1 MKKNFKEINPELKE
15 GDVVFLLHMEGES
28 MSIGSRGIVK
38 GKIDQ
43 PKFISTDPG
52 YGYAVEWY
60 DRDTNKFLLK
70 LPLFPES
77 DGWVFDKE
85 YYESKD
91 NINESAFDMFSNID
105 SLVEWGEFFQL
116 INKTELNIICEL
128 LELERRSG
136 FFNMITDGGSF
147 LLSGPEYIKDFI
159 RLQSYRKEFDEEEE
173 EVHELILSRA
183 QKVRDIFI
191 RKSMKY
197 LEDKGQEVEI
207 PKIQRMMVRL
217 AQTAKK
223 YWINNADKYL
233 NKEIK

>member
-1 MKKNFKEINPELKE
+1 
-15 GDVVFLLHMEGES
+15 
-28 MSIGSRGIVK
+28 
-38 GKIDQ
+38 
-43 PKFISTDPG
+43 
-52 YGYAVEWY
+52 
-60 DRDTNKFLLK
+60 
-70 LPLFPES
+70 
-77 DGWVFDKE
+77 
-85 YYESKD
+85 
-91 NINESAFDMFSNID
+91 
-105 SLVEWGEFFQL
+105 
-116 INKTELNIICEL
+116 
-128 LELERRSG
+128 
-136 FFNMITDGGSF
+136 MITDGGSF

-223 YWINNADKYL
+223 HWINNADKYL
-233 NKEIK
+233 NKKIK

>member
-15 GDVVFLLHMEGES
+15 GDVVFLLHMDGES
-28 MSIGSRGIVK
+28 VPIGSRGFVK
-38 GKIDQ
+38 AKIPQ
-43 PKFISTDPG
+43 PKQRSTDSG
-52 YGYAVEWY
+52 YGYKVDWY
-60 DRDTNKFLLK
+60 DKEGNIISKY
-70 LPLFPES
+70 PLFPED
-77 DGWVFDKE
+77 DGWIFDKE
-85 YYESKD
+85 YYESND
-91 NINESAFDMFSNID
+91 NINESSFDMFSNID
-105 SLVEWGEFFQL
+105 TLVEWGEFFRL
-116 INKTELNIICEL
+116 ISKTELNIICEL

-159 RLQSYRKEFDEEEE
+159 KLKSYQNDFDEEDEE
-173 EVHELILSRA
+173 IHESILSRA

>member
-15 GDVVFLLHMEGES
+15 GDVVFLLHMDGES
-28 MSIGSRGIVK
+28 VPIGSRGFVK
-38 GKIDQ
+38 AKIPQ
-43 PKFISTDPG
+43 PKQRSTDSG
-52 YGYAVEWY
+52 YGYKVDWY
-60 DRDTNKFLLK
+60 DKEGNIISKY
-70 LPLFPES
+70 PLFPED
-77 DGWVFDKE
+77 DGWIFDKE
-85 YYESKD
+85 YYESND
-91 NINESAFDMFSNID
+91 NINESSFDMFSNID
-105 SLVEWGEFFQL
+105 TLVEWGEFFRL
-116 INKTELNIICEL
+116 ISKTELNIICEL

-159 RLQSYRKEFDEEEE
+159 KLQSYRKEFDEEEE

-207 PKIQRMMVRL
+207 PKIQKMMVRL

>member
-15 GDVVFLLHMEGES
+15 GDVVFLLHMDGES
-28 MSIGSRGIVK
+28 VPIGSRGIVK
-38 GKIDQ
+38 GKIPQ
-43 PKFISTDPG
+43 PKQRSTDSG
-52 YGYAVEWY
+52 YGYKVFWY
-60 DRDTNKFLLK
+60 DKEGNIISKY
-70 LPLFPES
+70 PLFPED
-77 DGWVFDKE
+77 DGWIFDKE
-85 YYESKD
+85 YYESND

-116 INKTELNIICEL
+116 ISKTELNTICEL

-223 YWINNADKYL
+223 HWINNADKYL
-233 NKEIK
+233 NKKIK

>member
-1 MKKNFKEINPELKE
+1 MKKNFKEINPELKK
-15 GDVVFLLHMEGES
+15 GDVIFLLHMDGES
-28 MSIGSRGIVK
+28 VPTGTRGFVIK
-38 GKIDQ
+38 KIPQ
-43 PKFISTDPG
+43 PKQRSTDSG
-52 YGYAVEWY
+52 YGYKVNWY
-60 DRDTNKFLLK
+60 DKEGNIISTY
-70 LPLFPES
+70 PLFPED
-77 DGWVFDKE
+77 DGWIFDKE
-85 YYESKD
+85 YYKSND
-91 NINESAFDMFSNID
+91 NINESAFDMFSNIE

-116 INKTELNIICEL
+116 FSKTELNTICEL

-223 YWINNADKYL
+223 HWINNADKYL

>member
-15 GDVVFLLHMEGES
+15 DDVVFLLHMDGES
-28 MSIGSRGIVK
+28 IPTGSLGIVK

-43 PKFISTDPG
+43 PRFSSTDSG

-60 DRDTNKFLLK
+60 DKKGNIISKY
-70 LPLFPES
+70 PLFPET
-77 DGWVFDKE
+77 DGWVFNKE
-85 YYESKD
+85 YYKSNPE
-91 NINESAFDMFSNID
+91 NIQESAFNPFSNID
-105 SLVEWGEFFQL
+105 TLVEWGEFFT
-116 INKTELNIICEL
+116 IFSKTELNTICEL

-147 LLSGPEYIKDFI
+147 LLSGTEYIEDFI
-159 RLQSYRKEFDEEEE
+159 KLQSYRKEFDEEEE

-191 RKSMKY
+191 RNSMKY
-197 LEDKGQEVEI
+197 LEDNGQEVEI

>member
-1 MKKNFKEINPELKE
+1 MKKNFKEINPELKK
-15 GDVVFLLHMEGES
+15 GDVVILLHMDGES
-28 MSIGSRGIVK
+28 VPIGSRGFVIE
-38 GKIDQ
+38 KIPQ
-43 PKFISTDPG
+43 PRQRSTDSG
-52 YGYAVEWY
+52 YGYKVEWY
-60 DRDTNKFLLK
+60 DIDTNKLLSK
-70 LPLFPES
+70 FPLFPED
-77 DGWVFDKE
+77 DGWIFDRQ
-85 YYESKD
+85 YYESEGN
-91 NINESAFDMFSNID
+91 NINESSFKDVD
-105 SLVEWGEFFQL
+105 DLVEWGEFFQL
-116 INKTELNIICEL
+116 FSKTELNIICEL

-159 RLQSYRKEFDEEEE
+159 KLQSYRKEFDEEEE

>member
-15 GDVVFLLHMEGES
+15 GDVVFLLHMDGES
-28 MSIGSRGIVK
+28 VPIGSRGFVK
-38 GKIDQ
+38 AKIPQ
-43 PKFISTDPG
+43 PKQRSTDSG
-52 YGYAVEWY
+52 YGYKVFWY
-60 DRDTNKFLLK
+60 DKEGNIISKY
-70 LPLFPES
+70 PLFPED
-77 DGWVFDKE
+77 DGWIFDKE
-85 YYESKD
+85 YYESND

-116 INKTELNIICEL
+116 ISKTELNTICEL

-159 RLQSYRKEFDEEEE
+159 KLQSYRKEFDEEEE

-223 YWINNADKYL
+223 HWINNADKYL

>member
-15 GDVVFLLHMEGES
+15 GDVVFLLHMDGES
-28 MSIGSRGIVK
+28 VPIGSRGVVK
-38 GKIDQ
+38 DKIPQ
-43 PKFISTDPG
+43 PKQRSTDSG
-52 YGYAVEWY
+52 YGYKVFWY
-60 DRDTNKFLLK
+60 DKEGNIISKY
-70 LPLFPES
+70 PLFPED
-77 DGWVFDKE
+77 DGWIFDKE
-85 YYESKD
+85 YYESND

-116 INKTELNIICEL
+116 ISKTELNTICEL

-223 YWINNADKYL
+223 HWVNNADKYL

>member
-15 GDVVFLLHMEGES
+15 GDVVFLLHMDGES
-28 MSIGSRGIVK
+28 VPIGSRGVVK
-38 GKIDQ
+38 DKIPQ
-43 PKFISTDPG
+43 PKQRSTDSG
-52 YGYAVEWY
+52 YGYKVFWY
-60 DRDTNKFLLK
+60 DKEGNIISKY
-70 LPLFPES
+70 PLFPED
-77 DGWVFDKE
+77 DGWIFDKE
-85 YYESKD
+85 YYESND

-116 INKTELNIICEL
+116 ISKTELNTICEL

-191 RKSMKY
+191 RNSMKY
-197 LEDKGQEVEI
+197 LEDNGQEVEI

-217 AQTAKK
+217 AKTAKK
-223 YWINNADKYL
+223 HWINNADKYL

>member
-15 GDVVFLLHMEGES
+15 GDVVFLLHMDGES
-28 MSIGSRGIVK
+28 VPIGSRGIVK
-38 GKIDQ
+38 GKIPQ
-43 PKFISTDPG
+43 PKQRSTDSG
-52 YGYAVEWY
+52 YGYKVFWY
-60 DRDTNKFLLK
+60 DKEGNIISKY
-70 LPLFPES
+70 PLFPED
-77 DGWVFDKE
+77 DGWIFDKE
-85 YYESKD
+85 YYESND
-91 NINESAFDMFSNID
+91 NINESAFDMFSIID

-116 INKTELNIICEL
+116 ISKTELNTICEL

-223 YWINNADKYL
+223 HWINNADKYL
-233 NKEIK
+233 NKKIK

>member
-15 GDVVFLLHMEGES
+15 GDVVFLLHMDGES
-28 MSIGSRGIVK
+28 VPIGSRGIVK
-38 GKIDQ
+38 AKIPQ
-43 PKFISTDPG
+43 PKQRSTDSG
-52 YGYAVEWY
+52 YGYKVFWY
-60 DRDTNKFLLK
+60 DKEGNIISKY
-70 LPLFPES
+70 PLFPED
-77 DGWVFDKE
+77 DGWIFDKE
-85 YYESKD
+85 YYESND
-91 NINESAFDMFSNID
+91 NINESAFDMFSNIE

-116 INKTELNIICEL
+116 FSKTELNTICEL

-223 YWINNADKYL
+223 HWINNADKYL